1 MEEDTLH
8 GGQGAMIQAAMAEP
22 GAGVW
27 TGFPAWED
35 TCSSWPLKRWGMM
48 MQ

>member
-1 MEEDTLH
+1 MEDTLH
-8 GGQGAMIQAAMAEP
+8 GGLGAMIQAAMAGA

-27 TGFPAWED
+27 TAFTPEED
-35 TCSSWPLKRWGMM
+35 FSSSWPLKRWGMM